1 LKCIFNLDW
10 LTMFEFIRNHQ
21 RLMQFM
27 LLLLI
32 LPSFVLVGVSRYN
45 DRGSDNG
52 VATVDGREITRQEW
66 ENAQRREIDQAR
78 QSMGAR
84 FDQKLFDSPEA
95 KQAILDNLVAER
107 AVNAEV
113 VREHLTVSD
122 AALQK
127 AILDIQA
134 FRKADGTFDLDQYKA
149 ALAAQ
154 GMTPEMFDARMRH
167 DMAVQQLAAGIQ
179 STAFAP
185 RSVAARLSD
194 LNDQQ
199 RQVQEALFPAANYAS
214 QVKVTDDMVK
224 AYYDKHPDQFQ
235 VPAQVKAEYVV
246 FDQAAVEKQVTVSD
260 AEILDAY
267 NKGKARFSTPEKRN
281 ASHILITVAKDA
293 PAAAD
298 AAAKAKAEAILAE
311 LRKNPNDFAKVAKA
325 QSQDPGSA
333 ELGGDLGTI
342 EKGVFAKPVEDAI
355 YGLKEGEIS
364 NLVKSEFG
372 YHIVKVTKVV
382 PAAQQ
387 TLEEAKPQIVA
398 ELKKQKMSA
407 KYTELADTFSNTIE
421 DQSDSLKPAAD
432 KLGLSIQTAEGLTAT
447 PNPALGASPV
457 NNEKFLKAIF
467 SNDALTNKRNTQAI
481 EVAPSTLVAGRVV
494 DFKPASKRSLA
505 EVDGAIRQRV
515 AQEEAA
521 RLARQAGEAKLAAAK
536 GGDAA
541 GFGDAKT
548 VSRTQQPPFSPAA
561 ALAVLKADVS
571 KLPAVVGVDIPNVG
585 YGVYRITQVTQ
596 PAQPDLT
603 RRQQEAQ
610 EIGRAVGG
618 GEMYGYVEALKHK
631 AKAKVNVKAA
641 DLGAAKNDD

>member
-1 LKCIFNLDW
+1 
-10 LTMFEFIRNHQ
+10 MFEFIRNHQ
-21 RLMQFM
+21 RLMQFL

-45 DRGSDNG
+45 DRGADSG

-66 ENAQRREIDQAR
+66 ETAQRREIDQAR
-78 QSMGAR
+78 QTMGAR

-113 VREHLTVSD
+113 AREHLTVSD

-134 FRKADGTFDLDQYKA
+134 FRKADGSFDMDQYKA

-185 RSVAARLSD
+185 RTVTGRLSD
-194 LNDQQ
+194 LNDQE
-199 RQVQEALFPAANYAS
+199 RKVQEILFPAASYAA

-224 AYYDKHPDQFQ
+224 AYYDKHPEQFQ
-235 VPAQVKAEYVV
+235 VPAQVKAQYLVL
-246 FDQAAVEKQVTVSD
+246 DPAALDKLVTVSD
-260 AEILDAY
+260 AEVADAY
-267 NKGKARFSTPEKRN
+267 NKSKARFSTPEKRN

-293 PAAAD
+293 KPADD

-311 LRKNPNDFAKVAKA
+311 VRKNPNDFAKIAKA

-372 YHIVKVTKVV
+372 YHIVKVTKIV
-382 PAAQQ
+382 PAAQK
-387 TLEEAKPQIVA
+387 TLEEAKPEIVA
-398 ELKKQKMSA
+398 ELKKAKMSA
-407 KYTELADTFSNTIE
+407 KYAELAETFSNTIE

-432 KLGLSIQTAEGLTAT
+432 KLGLTIQTADGLTQT

-457 NNEKFLKAIF
+457 NNDKFLKAIF

-494 DFKPASKRSLA
+494 EYKPASKRALA
-505 EVDGAIRQRV
+505 EVDAVVRQRV
-515 AQEEAA
+515 AQEEAT
-521 RLARQAGEAKLAAAK
+521 RLARQAGEARLAAAK

-548 VSRTQQPPFSPAA
+548 VSRTQQPPINPTA

-571 KLPAVVGVDIPNVG
+571 KLPAVVGVEIPNVG
-585 YGVYRITQVTQ
+585 YGVYRITEVTQ
-596 PAQPDLT
+596 PAKPDAL

-610 EIGRAVGG
+610 EIGRALGN
-618 GEMYGYVEALKHK
+618 GEMYGYVEALKKK

-641 DLGAAKNDD
+641 DLGASKDDD